1 MLNNNLL
8 IKLSMSQLVVF
19 GIQVGHFKKLSCF
32 LAGWFWL
39 GWRDNVFIINLI
51 KTFIFLKLGLKM
63 ATLVAK
69 GCRPFW
75 FVTMNETFSSHIVR
89 FAHICGEPFNVYEWI
104 GGTLSNY
111 RMILGW
117 FSILLLILSKN
128 KYKLRHM
135 DKKNLVTLVGH
146 LNKKIYNKI
155 FVKRFNRTRGKHV
168 NRWRKTYNGRR
179 FIKEYKKSDR
189 SETLVSKIFNEFPEF
204 ATEYA
209 ENKKDRVNDRV
220 AGKRGFSKALA
231 YNKKLRY
238 KKLLYSK
245 IFIYMN
251 LLGYRSKGDLLK
263 KANLGSLK
271 DNWYK
276 FFGFRL
282 NKKRLFFIKNKMK
295 SRYNKIKNNIFKVE
309 KKLDNINWENLSIR
323 YQYRYNRLLMKQEY
337 MNEKYEKR
345 IFIFR
350 KATNKRYYNSK
361 FLTILLLKGQKRVF
375 AKIKKLK
382 KKFKFS

>member
-1 MLNNNLL
+1 MVNNNLL
-8 IKLSMSQLVVF
+8 IKLSMLQLAGF
-19 GIQVGHFKKLSCF
+19 GIQIGHFKKLSCF

-128 KYKLRHM
+128 KYKIRHM

-179 FIKEYKKSDR
+179 FIKEYKKNR
-189 SETLVSKIFNEFPEF
+189 IEVKLWLV
-204 ATEYA
+204 
-209 ENKKDRVNDRV
+209 
-220 AGKRGFSKALA
+220 
-231 YNKKLRY
+231 
-238 KKLLYSK
+238 
-245 IFIYMN
+245 
-251 LLGYRSKGDLLK
+251 
-263 KANLGSLK
+263 
-271 DNWYK
+271 
-276 FFGFRL
+276 
-282 NKKRLFFIKNKMK
+282 
-295 SRYNKIKNNIFKVE
+295 
-309 KKLDNINWENLSIR
+309 
-323 YQYRYNRLLMKQEY
+323 
-337 MNEKYEKR
+337 
-345 IFIFR
+345 
-350 KATNKRYYNSK
+350 K
-361 FLTILLLKGQKRVF
+361 FLMNFQNLQQNMQ
-375 AKIKKLK
+375 KIKKIE
-382 KKFKFS
+382 